1 MGVAVPASLRGELR
15 HPIGPIYPTVEP
27 LGEVLG
33 ERVLTVGDVVT
44 ATLTA
49 AGRPP
54 QVAIV
59 DGKTERAP
67 TRPAV
72 ADAVA
77 ARARTRHVRNPA
89 GQITPAAVAAVCE
102 AVAADDERT
111 IWVTGEED
119 LLVIPLA
126 IAAPTGASIV
136 YGQPGEGMVH
146 VAVTPAV
153 TDAMQAVL
161 QRCTGAVDQL
171 VQMLQTAE

>member
-1 MGVAVPASLRGELR
+1 MGVAVPPSLRGELR

-27 LGEVLG
+27 LREVLG
-33 ERVLTVGDVVT
+33 APLHTVGDVVT
-44 ATLTA
+44 ATLA
-49 AGRPP
+49 QAGWAP

-67 TRPAV
+67 TRPDV
-72 ADAVA
+72 AEAVA
-77 ARARTRHVRNPA
+77 ARGRTRHVRNPA

-102 AVAADDERT
+102 AVAAAGAQT

-126 IAAPTGASIV
+126 IAAPTGTSIV

-153 TDAMQAVL
+153 TEAMEGVL
-161 QRCTGAVDQL
+161 RRCTGGVDEL
-171 VQMLQTAE
+171 LEMLQTGV